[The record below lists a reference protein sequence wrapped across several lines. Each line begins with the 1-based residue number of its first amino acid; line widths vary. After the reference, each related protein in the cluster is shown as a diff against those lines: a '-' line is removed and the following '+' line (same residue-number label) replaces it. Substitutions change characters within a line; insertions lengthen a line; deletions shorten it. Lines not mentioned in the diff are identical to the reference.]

1 MSKPRFFLA
10 CTLWSFVIAV
20 SGAVMFG
27 WLSLDWTKGS
37 ILFLAFLSAIS
48 ASSTPK
54 KNTKGDS

>member
-27 WLSLDWTKGS
+27 WLALDWTKGS

-54 KNTKGDS
+54 PKAGG